1 MRLSAKRLQQ
11 TLATKQDWL
20 INVRRVAYNRPVID
34 SSLTPKYKPK
44 TLVIRSGKLSSS
56 LLFELD
62 DFTKKLADLGYDVV
76 VHKNPSGGYNYDT
89 VVDNEDTRTSIRT
102 ILGFFEELKKS

>member
-1 MRLSAKRLQQ
+1 M
-11 TLATKQDWL
+11 
-20 INVRRVAYNRPVID
+20 RRVAYNWPVID
-34 SSLTPKYKPK
+34 ASLTTKYRPK

-62 DFTKKLADLGYDVV
+62 DFARKLADQGYDVV

-102 ILGFFEELKKS
+102 ILAFFEELKKN